1 MLSCLA
7 KNGKHKTP
15 LGGTGL
21 SLSAR
26 PCHCGRGFF
35 LRLTCPCG
43 QLSPPPP
50 QDEARNG
57 RGKRAHIG
65 DLSLASVTTQ
75 NAKNQ
80 LLCDFA
86 RALSLSVYGHICTRC
101 RGSVFPY
108 NTAFLPLATEKFY
121 PAPLFYKPVCNEKM
135 KSDELKIQRCLNK
148 KQALFPK
155 KLLPFCAKKIIT
167 AKLPRPLLHYRR

>member
-43 QLSPPPP
+43 QLSHPPP

-101 RGSVFPY
+101 RSSVFPY
-108 NTAFLPLATEKFY
+108 NTAFSPWQQKSF
-121 PAPLFYKPVCNEKM
+121 PQPPLFYKPVCNEKM

-155 KLLPFCAKKIIT
+155 KLLPFCARKK
-167 AKLPRPLLHYRR
+167 